1 MCTRGRG
8 PLAPLCKSPR
18 RRPGQHS
25 NAVSH
30 GPTIQSYDRQWMIP
44 ANLDAIDTP
53 LGKGSAGSEL
63 ARPLA
68 NDNAQFVGLLLQL
81 LHPFHLHGH
90 VTTDLRDLAFNS
102 VRQFDRFATSP
113 SRGPYDLGLGHDSPT
128 AYPDSVARSPD
139 VPFRTERHSPVVS
152 FLSSA
157 RGGRRLPHRVSLS
170 AKGGGADDP
179 RVHWFTAFLTF
190 LPIRT
195 AAIKVTIHHSTEAV
209 SPSSLE
215 GTVQC
220 RPHTGAGP

>member
-139 VPFRTERHSPVVS
+139 VPFRTERHMSRCLFSFVCSWRSTPSSPRIAERKGRRRRRSSRTLGHS
-152 FLSSA
+152 FPDVPAHSDS
-157 RGGRRLPHRVSLS
+157 RHQSNDSPFDGGRL
-170 AKGGGADDP
+170 
-179 RVHWFTAFLTF
+179 AF
-190 LPIRT
+190 
-195 AAIKVTIHHSTEAV
+195 VV
-209 SPSSLE
+209 G

>member
-1 MCTRGRG
+1 MTTRNSSVCSCNCCIRFTCTATSRQISAIWPSTASDNSTG
-8 PLAPLCKSPR
+8 LR
-18 RRPGQHS
+18 RRRL
-25 NAVSH
+25 AV
-30 GPTIQSYDRQWMIP
+30 PTTWALDMIP
-44 ANLDAIDTP
+44 
-53 LGKGSAGSEL
+53 
-63 ARPLA
+63 
-68 NDNAQFVGLLLQL
+68 
-81 LHPFHLHGH
+81 
-90 VTTDLRDLAFNS
+90 
-102 VRQFDRFATSP
+102 
-113 SRGPYDLGLGHDSPT
+113 PT